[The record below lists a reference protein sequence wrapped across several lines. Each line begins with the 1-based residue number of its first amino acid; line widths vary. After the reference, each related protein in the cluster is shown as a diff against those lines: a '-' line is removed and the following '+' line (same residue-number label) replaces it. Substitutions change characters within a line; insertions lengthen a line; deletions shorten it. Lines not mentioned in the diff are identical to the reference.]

1 MAEQIRVAR
10 HEDDQIE
17 LLGLERNPDR
27 AFRRVQAEGQDDD
40 RDDVRHLCVT
50 RRRVDLADT
59 IDFYAAQYIA
69 TETKE
74 IHVSDGVARRVK
86 LPEKLQK
93 AQAVGFL
100 PNARRVEVE
109 IVRML
114 PAVTPGEPARLPK
127 RERKKMLQKLT

>member
-1 MAEQIRVAR
+1 
-10 HEDDQIE
+10 
-17 LLGLERNPDR
+17 
-27 AFRRVQAEGQDDD
+27 
-40 RDDVRHLCVT
+40 VT

-100 PNARRVEVE
+100 PNARRDMEVE